1 MAQRAGPG
9 RGQEGKEAVRR
20 LQQWSRFGVEGAW
33 DGWWRDGAMGEGD
46 LAGAVGREGT
56 ELRAQVEE
64 GGCYTQVKSSTL
76 GAV

>member
-1 MAQRAGPG
+1 
-9 RGQEGKEAVRR
+9 
-20 LQQWSRFGVEGAW
+20 
-33 DGWWRDGAMGEGD
+33 MGEGD